1 MVGTILLELSWT
13 PLSLISAVCGSSDS
27 EVCASESLIQE
38 TEGLVAWVIWFVAS
52 VIRWLWF
59 FLVNCQYNIRRL
71 FGGPLLAA
79 KLISS
84 MRV

>member
-52 VIRWLWF
+52 VINW
-59 FLVNCQYNIRRL
+59 L
-71 FGGPLLAA
+71 FGF
-79 KLISS
+79 S
-84 MRV
+84 